1 MQRKV
6 HFPAVLVA
14 AAAHW
19 VFGAVW
25 FTAFKNAWLAGTG
38 LTPAQVQNAQ
48 ANQSP
53 VPYLIAYVC
62 SFGFAVVISRMI
74 TFSNM
79 RGARDGARIGLMLGV
94 GVAMLPMITEYFFE
108 MKHLNFA
115 LIAGGYPAVGG
126 LMMGAILGA
135 WQKKSVAQ
143 PIVQK
148 AAA

>member
-14 AAAHW
+14 ASVHW
-19 VFGAVW
+19 IFGALW
-25 FTAFKNAWLAGTG
+25 FTFFKNAWIAGVG
-38 LTPAQVQNAQ
+38 LTPTQVQNAQ
-48 ANQSP
+48 SHQSP
-53 VPYLIAYVC
+53 VPYLVAFIC

-79 RGARDGARIGLMLGV
+79 HGARDGARIGLMLGM
-94 GVAMLPMITEYFFE
+94 GVAMLPMMTEYFFE

-135 WQKKSVAQ
+135 WQKKSATQ
-143 PIVQK
+143 TIVRK